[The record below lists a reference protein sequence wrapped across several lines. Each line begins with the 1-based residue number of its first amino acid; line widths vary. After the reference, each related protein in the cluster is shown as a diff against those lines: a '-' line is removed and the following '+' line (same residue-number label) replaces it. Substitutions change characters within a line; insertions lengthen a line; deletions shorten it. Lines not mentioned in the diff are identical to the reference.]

1 MMIRVVQSRLHSNTH
16 SVIKKKAAVVQAM
29 STGGDTGSSSLWRD
43 ICSTYDQAQEKGASR
58 FTETRTEI
66 YQDESFDYILKI
78 ARNLRDKPKAKTKE
92 KEWKN
97 PFLPP
102 DQDLFVCQLSDTH
115 SLVLNKFNITPHH
128 VIIITNEFV
137 EQEEP
142 LTREDIAAT
151 WEVVQGMPGPG
162 GMAFFNCG
170 SISGASQP
178 HKHIQCV
185 PMPLAYMDD
194 SVSVEPPFESVICQS
209 LEKSCATDG
218 SVMEVEKLPFIH
230 GIVAIHPHM
239 TIDDIHKAY
248 VDILAYLKT
257 RLEGRGWDGDVG
269 DSYNLILTQKYIMI
283 APRSR
288 EYIESVSCNSMGFAG
303 SFFLARQ
310 EEIDEMKR
318 LGPTHVLSQLGFSK

>member
-1 MMIRVVQSRLHSNTH
+1 MMIRVFQSRLHSKIRLLIH
-16 SVIKKKAAVVQAM
+16 KRAAVVQAM
-29 STGGDTGSSSLWRD
+29 PTFDTGSSSLWRD

-58 FTETRTEI
+58 FTETTTEI
-66 YQDESFDYILKI
+66 YRDDSFDYILKI

-102 DQDLFVCQLSDTH
+102 DEDLFVCQLSDTH

-151 WEVVQGMPGPG
+151 WQVVQSMPGPG

-170 SISGASQP
+170 NLSGASQP

-185 PMPLAYMDD
+185 PMPLAYMND
-194 SVSVEPPFESVICQS
+194 SVPIQPPFESVIYES
-209 LEKSCATDG
+209 LRKSGAADG
-218 SVMEVEKLPFIH
+218 SVTEVEKLPFIH
-230 GIVAIHPHM
+230 GVVAIHPHM
-239 TIDDIHKAY
+239 TIENIHKAY
-248 VDILAYLKT
+248 EDIIANLKT
-257 RLEGRGWDGDVG
+257 RLEQRGWNVG

-283 APRSR
+283 APRSS

-310 EEIDEMKR
+310 EVIDEMKR

>member
-1 MMIRVVQSRLHSNTH
+1 
-16 SVIKKKAAVVQAM
+16 M

-66 YQDESFDYILKI
+66 YQDESFNYILKI

-92 KEWKN
+92 KDWKN

-194 SVSVEPPFESVICQS
+194 SVSVGPPFESVICQS

-218 SVMEVEKLPFIH
+218 SVVEVAKLSFIH

-248 VDILAYLKT
+248 VDILADLKT

-303 SFFLARQ
+303 SFFLSRQ

>member
-1 MMIRVVQSRLHSNTH
+1 MMIRVFQSRLGIHNTCLLINQRAL
-16 SVIKKKAAVVQAM
+16 VGRAM
-29 STGGDTGSSSLWRD
+29 TGSDAGSSLWKD

-58 FTETRTEI
+58 FTETTTEI
-66 YQDESFDYILKI
+66 FDDGSFGYILKI
-78 ARNLRDKPKAKTKE
+78 ARNLRDKPKARGKE

-102 DQDLFVCQLSDTH
+102 DADLFVCPLSDTH

-137 EQEEP
+137 DQEEP

-151 WEVVQGMPGPG
+151 WQVVQGMPGPG

-170 SISGASQP
+170 SLSGASQP

-185 PMPLAYMDD
+185 PMPLAYTDD
-194 SVSVEPPFESVICQS
+194 SGPVEPPFESVICQS
-209 LEKSCATDG
+209 LETSCDG
-218 SVMEVEKLPFIH
+218 SVGEVGKLPFVH
-230 GIVAIHPHM
+230 GIVAIRPHM
-239 TIDDIHKAY
+239 SVDDVYNAY
-248 VDILAYLKT
+248 TSIIANLKE
-257 RLEGRGWDGDVG
+257 RLGKYGWDGDSAR
-269 DSYNLILTQKYIMI
+269 DSYNLILTQKYMMI
-283 APRSR
+283 APRRR

-318 LGPTHVLSQLGFSK
+318 LGPTHVLSQLGFSKT